1 MFSEIVSKE
10 VKLIFNLEIKK
21 RSINAP
27 FFLQVPG
34 AGLEP
39 ARPYGQWILSP

>member
-1 MFSEIVSKE
+1 MPDNLQPFATRPIFVQRKKGSERAFS
-10 VKLIFNLEIKK
+10 
-21 RSINAP
+21 RR
-27 FFLQVPG
+27 VPG

>member
-1 MFSEIVSKE
+1 M
-10 VKLIFNLEIKK
+10 LL
-21 RSINAP
+21 
-27 FFLQVPG
+27 FLRVPG